1 MTAFPAAVEYLL
13 ANGWTRD
20 TTRPN
25 ELVNG
30 GLRIYWGTD
39 EAGPYLGMEGD
50 PKRTFE
56 VEADGKR
63 AVDLLAVFDVL
74 PVTMTSAYRCGFQA
88 GATSTAVA
96 A

>member
-1 MTAFPAAVEYLL
+1 MTTFAAAVDYLL
-13 ANGWTRD
+13 AHGWTRD

-25 ELVNG
+25 ELING
-30 GLRIYWGTD
+30 DLRIYWGTD
-39 EAGPYLGMEGD
+39 DAGAFLGVEGD

-56 VEADGKR
+56 VEADGAR

-74 PVTMTSAYRCGFQA
+74 PVTMASAYRCGFQA
-88 GATSTAVA
+88 GAASTAVA